1 VTATI
6 DRAHHH
12 TANRLVAQ
20 GKRGGRTTMDEKTTV
35 PALLYRVDE
44 AAEALR
50 LSRSSIYE
58 LIRSGQLRTVKH
70 GSRRLVPVEALDDF
84 VCALAEA
91 AS

>member
-1 VTATI
+1 MTAVHHDPADVA
-6 DRAHHH
+6 DRP
-12 TANRLVAQ
+12 V
-20 GKRGGRTTMDEKTTV
+20 V
-35 PALLYRVDE
+35 PAVLYRVDE

-70 GSRRLVPVEALDDF
+70 GARRLVPVDALGEF
-84 VCALAEA
+84 VRSLGQR